1 MDQEASKKKGF
12 SRRTFLKGIPL
23 GILGAAAMSIVGSKM
38 ISSAS
43 KRKLPASKKGSMFSP
58 RDA

>member
-1 MDQEASKKKGF
+1 MDQETPQKKGF
-12 SRRTFLKGIPL
+12 SRRTFLKGLPI
-23 GILGAAAMSIVGSKM
+23 GMLGAAAISLVGSRM

-43 KRKLPASKKGSMFSP
+43 KRKLPVTKKGSIFSP

>member
-1 MDQEASKKKGF
+1 MDQETPQKKGF
-12 SRRTFLKGIPL
+12 SRRTFLKGLPI
-23 GILGAAAMSIVGSKM
+23 GMLGAAAISIVGSRM

-43 KRKLPASKKGSMFSP
+43 KRKLPVAKKGSIFSP

>member
-1 MDQEASKKKGF
+1 
-12 SRRTFLKGIPL
+12 
-23 GILGAAAMSIVGSKM
+23 MSIVGSKM

-43 KRKLPASKKGSMFSP
+43 KRRLPASKKGSMFSP

>member
-1 MDQEASKKKGF
+1 MDQDTRKKKGF

-43 KRKLPASKKGSMFSP
+43 NRKLPASKKGSMFSP